1 MDDMRNIK
9 FNRPLELKK
18 LEAVFRTYPEIDA
31 VYLFGSHAR
40 GQANQ
45 HSDIDLAIVP
55 GSGDIRRKHLDILTD
70 LVRVGYSDVD
80 LVFLDCTDIV
90 LKYEAIRDNVLVYA
104 RDEFDSGA
112 YCSLIIRQ
120 YLDFQPYLK
129 LQREAYKRSVVN
141 G

>member
-1 MDDMRNIK
+1 MGDMRNIK
-9 FNRPLELKK
+9 FNRPLDLEK
-18 LEAVFRTYPEIDA
+18 LAAVFRAYPEINA

-40 GQANQ
+40 GQANR

-55 GSGDIRRKHLDILTD
+55 GSGDISDDIRRKQLDILTD
-70 LVRVGYSDVD
+70 LVRAGYSNVD

-90 LKYEAIRDNVLVYA
+90 LKYEAIRDNILIYA
-104 RDEFDSGA
+104 RDEFDPGS

-129 LQREAYKRSVVN
+129 MQREAYKH

>member
-1 MDDMRNIK
+1 MRNIK
-9 FNRPLELKK
+9 ANRPLDLEK
-18 LEAVFRTYPEIDA
+18 LAVVFRAYPEIEA

-40 GQANQ
+40 GQANR

-55 GSGDIRRKHLDILTD
+55 RRSSDVRRKQLDILTD
-70 LVRVGYSDVD
+70 MVRVGYSNVD

-129 LQREAYKRSVVN
+129 LQREAYKRN
-141 G
+141 NAHG